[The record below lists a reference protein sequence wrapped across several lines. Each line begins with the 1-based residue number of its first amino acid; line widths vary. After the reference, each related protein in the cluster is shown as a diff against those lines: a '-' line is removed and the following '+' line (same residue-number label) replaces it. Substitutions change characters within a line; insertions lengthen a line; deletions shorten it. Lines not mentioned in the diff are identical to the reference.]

1 MRCSVLD
8 MNAPPHA
15 VLTGDL
21 IGSTDLTAEEIG
33 AARESLFAAIT
44 LFDSTEGELVVG
56 RPEFFRGDAWQVL
69 LHTPAKA
76 LRLALF
82 LRARLRA
89 ETTSDTRISIGIGNV
104 SEINPHRISLSRGEA
119 FMLSG
124 HALDEMTGY
133 FDLTAALPDRA
144 GPLARWLPVVMHL
157 CSGLARNWTK
167 RQAEIIWHALM
178 SNYTTHGSIAEQLV
192 PPIRKQT
199 VTESLR
205 GANWRALQEPI
216 MEFEQTDWLEVLTS
230 PETGK

>member
-1 MRCSVLD
+1 MD
-8 MNAPPHA
+8 MNALPHA

-21 IGSTDLTAEEIG
+21 IGSTELTAKEME
-33 AARESLFAAIT
+33 AARESLLAAIA
-44 LFDSTEGELVVG
+44 LFVGTEGELVVG
-56 RPEFFRGDAWQVL
+56 QIEFFRGDTWQVL

-89 ETTSDTRISIGIGNV
+89 ETTTDTRISIGIGTV
-104 SEINPHRISLSRGEA
+104 SEIHPHRISLSRGEA
-119 FMLSG
+119 FILSG
-124 HALDEMTGY
+124 HALDGMTGY

-144 GPLARWLPVVMHL
+144 GPLASWLPVVMHL

-167 RQAEIIWHALM
+167 RQAEITWHALM
-178 SNYTTHGSIAEQLV
+178 SKYTTHESIAEHLM
-192 PPIRKQT
+192 PPVRKQT

-216 MEFEQTDWLEVLTS
+216 VEFEQTDWKYVLNRH
-230 PETGK
+230 EMDK